1 MKSSLMDVSAKR
13 SDSYKRFSRK
23 AAEKLEFSGEMAV
36 QLFKMIGA
44 KIEDEPLLVNGK
56 DRAWTIGNYLCML
69 RKSAKSIKLGVGSSG
84 RIDISD
90 EEVGHDIFAACNYKF
105 SNAIQQKIK
114 IL

>member
-36 QLFKMIGA
+36 QLFKMTGV
-44 KIEDEPLLVNGK
+44 KIKDEPLVNGK

-69 RKSAKSIKLGVGSSG
+69 RKSAKSIKLGWT
-84 RIDISD
+84 
-90 EEVGHDIFAACNYKF
+90 H
-105 SNAIQQKIK
+105 
-114 IL
+114 